1 VSSTRVGHFDRRQV
15 ASARWGLLGLL
26 LGELL
31 GELLGLS
38 PALWAAQV
46 IQPPPPPTESADTL
60 CQQAL
65 APLIDRL
72 LLDLPS
78 YMNRVRIR
86 SGISKSYIVLAG
98 RPELAPLQLPPGSV
112 ASPDT
117 KQVFFTVLQRRY
129 ERDRIVYLQEYH
141 WLFLAKTPKDWRFAL
156 LYSTFG
162 PYPATPAQPPLPP
175 RISSD
180 SSAGVAIRD
189 WLIDCR
195 AGQLLPHR
203 GFFGQKGP
211 IPSKLP

>member
-1 VSSTRVGHFDRRQV
+1 MPSTHLSHSHRRQ
-15 ASARWGLLGLL
+15 AALAGWLG
-26 LGELL
+26 
-31 GELLGLS
+31 LLGLS

-46 IQPPPPPTESADTL
+46 IQPPSLSADPHTS
-60 CQQAL
+60 CQQEL
-65 APLIDRL
+65 APLINRL

-86 SGISKSYIVLAG
+86 SGITKSYIVIAG
-98 RPELAPLQLPPGSV
+98 RPELSPLQLPPGSA

-141 WLFLAKTPKDWRFAL
+141 WLFLVQTPKDWRFAL

-162 PYPATPAQPPLPP
+162 PYPATPDQPPLAP

-203 GFFGQKGP
+203 VLQRKGP
-211 IPSKLP
+211 IPPKLP